1 MNLGACDY
9 HSAFYDNTE
18 IVHGQPVRAGFFQAV
33 VEACPSDHKEQA
45 MSLLHSFYRWGHVG
59 AVLVSTVFFALFGVG
74 LWRVLALVWAL
85 IPLGNMIAFIQEWLL
100 RLLQAN
106 RHSRETSEQILPI
119 KNG

>member
-1 MNLGACDY
+1 MGN
-9 HSAFYDNTE
+9 
-18 IVHGQPVRAGFFQAV
+18 QAGLDFFQAV

-45 MSLLHSFYRWGHVG
+45 MSLLHSFYCWGHVG
-59 AVLVSTVFFALFGVG
+59 VVLVSTVFFTLFGVG

-106 RHSRETSEQILPI
+106 RHFRETSEQILPI